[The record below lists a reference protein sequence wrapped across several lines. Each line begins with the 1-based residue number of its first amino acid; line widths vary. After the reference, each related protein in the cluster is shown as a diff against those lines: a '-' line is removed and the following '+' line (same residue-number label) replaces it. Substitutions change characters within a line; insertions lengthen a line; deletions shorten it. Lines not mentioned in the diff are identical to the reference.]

1 MLELTCIYKELW
13 NGSTHEKR
21 FDSFGVFGKWV
32 ADNATEIAI
41 LDVIE
46 EEEYVGADDV
56 RYIKI
61 YISRFL
67 ALVRNSTNYYS
78 NI

>member
-1 MLELTCIYKELW
+1 MLEITCIYKELW

-41 LDVIE
+41 LDVIQE
-46 EEEYVGADDV
+46 EG
-56 RYIKI
+56 
-61 YISRFL
+61 
-67 ALVRNSTNYYS
+67 
-78 NI
+78 

>member
-21 FDSFGVFGKWV
+21 FYSFEVFGKWV

-41 LDVIE
+41 LDVIQE
-46 EEEYVGADDV
+46 EE
-56 RYIKI
+56 
-61 YISRFL
+61 
-67 ALVRNSTNYYS
+67 
-78 NI
+78 